1 MRINYHEHAFQVSP
15 LLKGDEL
22 DNVENS
28 IREFQDLLESGFE
41 GYVEATP
48 LFLGRNLI
56 GLSRL
61 IKQTKLNIFP
71 VTGFHHS
78 GHYSENLQKDVT
90 DKGIDFWA
98 ESLSKEL
105 SHGMAINEECYLNKS
120 EPNRSEIKAKVFK
133 IGLKNPI
140 GRFEQFVL
148 NIAQKV
154 YLQNEIPIM
163 VHLDGDSNLQEI
175 AKIIIDLGIKPKNVA
190 LAHIDRQVN
199 FKLFMDLT
207 ELGFFLGFDSFIRTN
222 QSESNKLFEAVA
234 KFPDHVLIGGDLARS
249 SRYISYGGSPGIQYT
264 GNVVVP
270 KIRQLASEDLL
281 KKVLE
286 ENPNRWLN
294 S

>member
-22 DNVENS
+22 NNVENS

-56 GLSRL
+56 GLSKL
-61 IKQTKLNIFP
+61 IEQTKLNMFP
-71 VTGFHHS
+71 VTGFHNS

-98 ESLSKEL
+98 ESLFKEL
-105 SHGMAINEECYLNKS
+105 NHGMAVDEECYLNNT
-120 EPNRSEIKAKVFK
+120 EPKRSEIKAKVFK

-163 VHLDGDSNLQEI
+163 VHLDRDSNLQEI

-207 ELGFFLGFDSFIRTN
+207 ELGFFLGFDSFIRTS
-222 QSESNKLFEAVA
+222 QSELNKLFEAVV

-249 SRYISYGGSPGIQYT
+249 SRYISYGGSPGIKYT